1 MTQKLAYE
9 VVGARKKLEIN
20 RGNRCR
26 RCKMRRGE
34 VSQCLFGKDNLS
46 SEGLVFQV
54 VPYQFI
60 RIQLGRV
67 RWQIVEFKVSVLF
80 FNKALHGLGLVSG
93 MTVDNEENG
102 LYGADPTDVFQG
114 DYKEYLTNP
123 TG

>member
-1 MTQKLAYE
+1 M
-9 VVGARKKLEIN
+9 VGARKKLEIN
-20 RGNRCR
+20 RGNRCQPVQ
-26 RCKMRRGE
+26 MRKGE

-80 FNKALHGLGLVSG
+80 FNKALDGLGLVSG
-93 MTVDNEENG
+93 VTVDNEENG
-102 LYGADPTDVFQG
+102 
-114 DYKEYLTNP
+114 
-123 TG
+123 

>member
-1 MTQKLAYE
+1 
-9 VVGARKKLEIN
+9 
-20 RGNRCR
+20 
-26 RCKMRRGE
+26 MRRGE

-60 RIQLGRV
+60 RIQLGGV
-67 RWQIVEFKVSVLF
+67 RRQIVEFKVSVLF

-102 LYGADPTDVFQG
+102 WYGADPTDVFQG
-114 DYKEYLTNP
+114 NYKEYLTNP